1 MSHGLDA
8 VEAARDALPD
18 AVVALFVLVTQLG
31 DTWLL
36 FLLIVSLYLLGDRV
50 PFLGRDVDRH
60 DAAFLLAL
68 GLGAAALTAT
78 LKTLFGHPRPVGYDI
93 ATPPTFFPGI
103 LETLYVQA
111 ATATGYSF
119 PSGHAVGSTVVYGG
133 IALAS
138 GVSTW
143 RRRVAGAAV
152 IVALVALSRVVIGV
166 HFLGDVI
173 FGIVVGAAFL
183 TGMQW
188 FARGDPRRAFLLV
201 VAVAMAGLAI
211 TGFAFDPLAV
221 LGAAVGARLTWGGV
235 GAGVPD
241 HHHDDE
247 ALFLGVVGVPLVA
260 AMFGVTYALE
270 SLLAGEFTAQVA
282 GFLGGGITL
291 GVLVSLPVLAREY
304 VRG

>member
-8 VEAARDALPD
+8 VDAVRDALPD
-18 AVVALFVLVTQLG
+18 AVIALFVLITQLG

-36 FLLIVSLYLLGDRV
+36 FLLIISLYLLGDRV
-50 PFLGRDVDRH
+50 PLLGRDVDRR
-60 DAAFLLAL
+60 DAAFILAL
-68 GLGAAALTAT
+68 GLGGAALTAT

-93 ATPPTFFPGI
+93 ATPPAFLPAV
-103 LETLYVQA
+103 LEALYVQA

-143 RRRVAGAAV
+143 RRRISGAAV
-152 IVALVALSRVVIGV
+152 IVTLVALSRVVIGV

-173 FGIVVGAAFL
+173 FGIVVGITFL
-183 TGMQW
+183 AGMQW
-188 FARGDPRRAFLLV
+188 FARGDPGRAFLLV
-201 VAVAMAGLAI
+201 VAVALAGVAV
-211 TGFAFDPLAV
+211 TGFQFEPLAV

-247 ALFLGVVGVPLVA
+247 ALFLGAVGVPLVTV
-260 AMFGVTYALE
+260 MFGVTYALE
-270 SLLAGEFTAQVA
+270 SFFAEEFTAQVA
-282 GFLGGGITL
+282 GFLGGGLTL
-291 GVLVSLPVLAREY
+291 GVLVSLPALARVY